1 MLDNA
6 QQVSLE
12 EKRITRY
19 KVAVPLLILGMVS
32 IFMVFAAFTSAYI
45 VRQADA
51 NWLTFDM
58 PTPFFIST
66 LIIVLSSITLYYSNS
81 GVKNNNFNRIKQGL
95 LATIILGFGFVISQ
109 VYTYDYMM
117 DQGLYFVGTN
127 VSSSFMYIITGAH
140 LVHIV
145 SGMIALFVS
154 YYKAT
159 KNKYTSEEH
168 LGLRLTSLYW
178 HFLDALWIFLLLFL
192 LFIR

>member
-1 MLDNA
+1 MLENA
-6 QQVSLE
+6 HQVDFQ
-12 EKRITRY
+12 EKRAIRY
-19 KVAVPLLILGMVS
+19 KVAIPLLILGMVS
-32 IFMVFAAFTSAYI
+32 IFMIFAAFTSAYI

-66 LIIVLSSITLYYSNS
+66 AIIVLSSITLFWATS
-81 GVKNNNFNRIKQGL
+81 GVKTNQYNRIKMGL
-95 LATIILGFGFVISQ
+95 LATLVLGLAFVIAQ
-109 VYTYDYMM
+109 FYTYSYMTE
-117 DQGLYFVGTN
+117 QGLYFVGTN

-145 SGMIALFVS
+145 SGIIALGVS
-154 YYKAT
+154 YFKAT

-168 LGLRLTSLYW
+168 LGLTLTSLYW